1 MISSSPRCLSLSL
14 LDDCYVPWF
23 LFLLWLSDLCGLD
36 IWQLV
41 WPWSRW
47 ESLSELAFWWLDWP
61 LVHQGISVLLTGVAC
76 TWMVGVLS
84 GWGRA
89 QPKGLEESGKVWVG
103 QGGGVS
109 GTESR
114 LIAYYFLCAQVEMV
128 YLCVLSVLLKSL
140 VPSCRRVTCL
150 SSYWYFSR
158 FGLTVHL

>member
-1 MISSSPRCLSLSL
+1 MISSSPWCLSLSL

-47 ESLSELAFWWLDWP
+47 ESVRVGLLVVRLAFGAPGNLSSSDWCGLHLNGRSP
-61 LVHQGISVLLTGVAC
+61 LVG
-76 TWMVGVLS
+76 
-84 GWGRA
+84 A
-89 QPKGLEESGKVWVG
+89 QQKGLEESGKAWVG
-103 QGGGVS
+103 QGRGVS